1 MPVMWAYIDGFNLY
15 HGAVCRCP
23 GTHWLDLRRF
33 CGHFVPRGFE
43 LGRVKYFTA
52 MVHDVPSRTRQQTY
66 LDAVRTAG
74 DIEIVLGQFRTHN
87 RWSRLTDPQPL
98 QSGGNYDPNLEHK
111 SLHALGYPKRAWVY
125 KTEEKGS
132 DVNLA
137 THLMADAHYG
147 HFDGALVVSEDSD
160 LKLPVELVRGMD
172 KPVWIANPRSR
183 WQRELAPDPTFNRKV
198 QCGHLVGAQF
208 PDVVT
213 APSGREIMCPPRW
226 AQKKSKAAP

>member
-15 HGAVCRCP
+15 HGAICRCP

-33 CGHFVPRGFE
+33 CSRYVPNGFE
-43 LGRVKYFTA
+43 LGKIKYFTA
-52 MVHDVPSRTRQQTY
+52 LVDDLPSRTRQLTY
-66 LDAVRTAG
+66 IDAHTVA
-74 DIEIVLGQFRTHN
+74 DIEIVYGQFRTHP
-87 RWSRLTDPQPL
+87 RWSRLVDPQPL
-98 QSGGNYDPNLEHK
+98 QQGGDYDPELEHRT
-111 SLHALGYPKRAWVY
+111 LNELGHPKRAWVY

-147 HFDGALVVSEDSD
+147 HFQGALVVSEDSD
-160 LKLPVELVRGMD
+160 LKLPLDLVRKMS
-172 KPVWIANPRSR
+172 KPIWVANPRAR
-183 WQRELAPDPTFNRKV
+183 WQRELAPDPRFNRKV

-213 APSGREIMCPPRW
+213 TPAGRDIMRPRRW
-226 AQKKSKAAP
+226 APKTSKAAP